1 MAEFFIRRPIVAMVI
16 AILTIIVGLVALK
29 RLPISEY
36 PPVSPTMIQVT
47 TTYRGAAAEAVMESV
62 ATPIESKVNGVDKL
76 LYIQSYS
83 SNDGKL
89 TLNTY
94 FDVGTDVDIMQVN
107 TQNRVGQAEAQLPDA
122 VKKEGVVVNRSSPD
136 ILMVVALS
144 SPKGTYDAI
153 FLGNYCDINLVDAIK
168 RVRGVGDV
176 KNFTA
181 QDYTMRIWLR
191 PDRLASLA
199 ITPSDIQNA
208 IKEQNAQSPAGRIG
222 AEPAPPGQQTQFNVR
237 TLGLLKDPKEF
248 AEIIVRSNP
257 DGSQVKIK
265 DVGRVELGA
274 QTYDL
279 RARLNKAPAGAI
291 GIYLAPGANALETA
305 DNVRKILASAK
316 ERFPPDMD
324 YDITLDST
332 LPIKASMNEIV
343 HTLFEA
349 IILVLI
355 VVFIFLQSFRATII
369 PMCTVPVS
377 LLGAFILF
385 PVLGF
390 SVNVLTM
397 FGLVLAIGIVV
408 DDAIVVVEA
417 VQHHIEHGLTPVDA
431 TRQAMKEVSG
441 PVVAIG
447 LVLCAVFV
455 PVAFMGGVTGQLYRQ
470 FALTIAVAVVFSVI
484 NALTLSPALAAMLLR
499 KPKPGRGPISKFF
512 KWFNRTFE
520 RMSSGYGSIVGGI
533 ARKAARSMLLLVA
546 VVAGIWIIGKF
557 VPGGFI
563 PDEDKGYMFVA
574 VQLPEGASLQ
584 RTDATLKQIESIV
597 GSTEGVRSSVAIAGM
612 NILNSLNFPNSALM
626 FIGLK
631 PWEERKAPELHAS
644 ALAREWTK
652 KFAAIPGAKAFAFGP
667 PPLPG
672 YGNVSGFTVQLQDRT
687 GGSIKQL
694 AGYLQQFM
702 ADVAKRPEIGRVSA
716 TFDPASPQVKVELD
730 REKARTLGVPV
741 DMVFATLQ
749 TYLSGLYVNDF
760 VRFGRVYKVFL
771 QAEAQYTD
779 KPGDI
784 GQFYVRNNEGKMVPL
799 STMVTVSKMT
809 GPNFVTRFNLYN
821 AAEIMGAPAPG
832 YSSGQA
838 MKAIEEV
845 MKTMPPETGYEWSG
859 LTLQEKKSE
868 GQAPIIFGMAVLIV
882 FLLLAAQ
889 YESWGLPFSVLLA
902 TPTVVL
908 GTLIGMWVRGFDL
921 NVYAQI
927 GLVMLIGLSAKNAIL
942 IVEFAKMRREE
953 GNEILASAV
962 EGSKLR
968 LRPILMT
975 SFAFRFATS
984 SCSGLLSAGRNPP
997 NPYKLSPLAQ
1007 SRKEERIDEVR
1018 SSKFEVRNR
1027 KSEFSHGW
1035 ASMDRTDISFGC
1047 VCWVDG
1053 LQSWTGLQASAGKY
1067 ASELQDGRIGH
1078 ESFGR
1083 AEIARRS
1090 RLVGGVS
1097 GSSTLAVYR

>member
-1 MAEFFIRRPIVAMVI
+1 MADFFIRRPIVAMVI
-16 AILTIIVGLVALK
+16 AILTVIVGTITLK

-76 LYIQSYS
+76 LYLQSFNA
-83 SNDGKL
+83 NDGKL
-89 TLNTY
+89 TLNVY

-136 ILMVVALS
+136 ILMVVALA
-144 SPKGTYDAI
+144 SPKGTYDAV

-191 PDRLASLA
+191 PDRLASLG
-199 ITPSDIQNA
+199 ITPQDIQNA

-222 AEPAPPGQQTQFNVR
+222 AEPAPRGQQSQFNVR
-237 TLGLLKDPKEF
+237 AQGLLKEPKEF
-248 AEIIVRSNP
+248 GEIIIRSNP

-265 DVGRVELGA
+265 DVARVELGA

-279 RARLNKAPAGAI
+279 RARLNKSPAGAI
-291 GIYLAPGANALETA
+291 GVFLAPGANAIETA
-305 DNVRKILASAK
+305 ENVRKILEEAK
-316 ERFPPDMD
+316 LRFPPDME
-324 YDITLDST
+324 YDVTLDST
-332 LPIKASMNEIV
+332 LPIKASMEEIV
-343 HTLFEA
+343 HTLLEA
-349 IILVLI
+349 VVLVLL
-355 VVFIFLQSFRATII
+355 VVYIFLQSFRATII

-377 LLGAFILF
+377 LLGAFIMF

-417 VQHHIEHGLTPVDA
+417 VQHHLEHGLTPVEA

-455 PVAFMGGVTGQLYRQ
+455 PVAFMGGVTGQLYSQ

-484 NALTLSPALAAMLLR
+484 NALTLSPALSALMLR
-499 KPKPGRGPISKFF
+499 KPTPGRGPIAAFF
-512 KWFNRTFE
+512 KLFNRGFDWL
-520 RMSSGYGSIVGGI
+520 GQHYGSVVGGL
-533 ARKAARSMLLLVA
+533 ARKAARSMLMLVA
-546 VVAGIWIIGKF
+546 VVGGIWMLGRI

-563 PDEDKGYMFVA
+563 PDEDKGYLFVA
-574 VQLPEGASLQ
+574 VELPEGSSLQ
-584 RTDATLKQIESIV
+584 RTDEVLQQIEGIV
-597 GSTEGVRSSVAIAGM
+597 NGTPGVRSAVALAGY
-612 NILNSLNFPNSALM
+612 NILNSLNFPNTAMM
-626 FIGLK
+626 FIGLE
-631 PWEERKAPELHAS
+631 PWEERKAPERHA
-644 ALAREWTK
+644 ANLAREWTR
-652 KFAAIPGAKAFAFGP
+652 KFAAIPGARAFAFGP

-672 YGNVSGFTVQLQDRT
+672 YGNVSGFSLQLQDRS
-687 GGSIKQL
+687 GGSVAQL
-694 AGYLQQFM
+694 AEYVKALTEAVGNR
-702 ADVAKRPEIGRVSA
+702 KEIGRISTTFNPA
-716 TFDPASPQVKVELD
+716 TPQVKVELD
-730 REKARTLGVPV
+730 REKARTLGVTV
-741 DMVFATLQ
+741 DSVFATLQ

-771 QAEAQYTD
+771 QAESQFTD
-779 KPGDI
+779 RPDDI
-784 GQFYVRNNEGKMVPL
+784 GQFYVRNNEGQMVPL
-799 STMVTVSKMT
+799 NTLVKVSKMS
-809 GPNFVTRFNLYN
+809 GPNLVTRFNLFN
-821 AAEIMGAPAPG
+821 AAEIMGAAAPG

-838 MKAIEEV
+838 MQAIAEV
-845 MKTMPPETGYEWSG
+845 MRTLPSEVGYEWSG

-868 GQAPIIFGMAVLIV
+868 GQAPIIFGMAVLFV

-908 GTLIGMWVRGFDL
+908 GTLIGMWVRHYDL

-927 GLVMLIGLSAKNAIL
+927 GLVMLIGLAAKNAIL
-942 IVEFAKMRREE
+942 IVEFAKMQREA
-953 GNEILASAV
+953 GKPILDAAV
-962 EGSKLR
+962 EGARLR

-975 SFAFRFATS
+975 SFAFILGCVPLMLATGSGAASRSTMGTGVVYGMTIATAVGLFIIPVCYVFVQRIVES
-984 SCSGLLSAGRNPP
+984 SGGAPPVPPPEPKESAGTP
-997 NPYKLSPLAQ
+997 
-1007 SRKEERIDEVR
+1007 
-1018 SSKFEVRNR
+1018 
-1027 KSEFSHGW
+1027 HGG
-1035 ASMDRTDISFGC
+1035 T
-1047 VCWVDG
+1047 
-1053 LQSWTGLQASAGKY
+1053 
-1067 ASELQDGRIGH
+1067 H
-1078 ESFGR
+1078 
-1083 AEIARRS
+1083 
-1090 RLVGGVS
+1090 
-1097 GSSTLAVYR
+1097 

>member
-1 MAEFFIRRPIVAMVI
+1 MADFFIRRPIVAMVI
-16 AILTIIVGLVALK
+16 AILTVIVGAITLS

-76 LYIQSYS
+76 LYMQSYNA
-83 SNDGKL
+83 NDGKL
-89 TLNTY
+89 TLNVY

-136 ILMVVALS
+136 ILMVIALS
-144 SPKGTYDAI
+144 SPKGTYDAV
-153 FLGNYCDINLVDAIK
+153 FLGNYCDINLVDSIK
-168 RVRGVGDV
+168 RVKGVGDV

-181 QDYTMRIWLR
+181 QDYSMRVWLR
-191 PDRLASLA
+191 PDKLASLG
-199 ITPSDIQNA
+199 ITPQDISNA

-222 AEPAPPGQQTQFNVR
+222 AEPAPPGTEMQFNVR
-237 TLGLLKDPKEF
+237 ALGLLKDPKEF
-248 AEIIVRSNP
+248 EEIIIRSNP
-257 DGSQVKIK
+257 DGSQVKIR
-265 DVGRVELGA
+265 DVARVELGA

-279 RARLNKAPAGAI
+279 RARLNKSPAGAI

-305 DNVRKILASAK
+305 DKVRKIVEDAK
-316 ERFPPDMD
+316 KRFPPDMD
-324 YDITLDST
+324 YDVALDTT
-332 LPIKASMNEIV
+332 LPIKASMEEIV

-349 IILVLI
+349 VVLVLI
-355 VVFIFLQSFRATII
+355 VVYVFLQSFRATLI

-385 PVLGF
+385 PALGF

-417 VQHHIEHGLTPVDA
+417 VQHHLEHGMTPVEA

-455 PVAFMGGVTGQLYRQ
+455 PVAFMGGVTGQLYSQ

-484 NALTLSPALAAMLLR
+484 NALTLSPALSALLLK
-499 KPKPGRGPISKFF
+499 KPTPGKGPIAKFF
-512 KWFNRTFE
+512 KWFNTTFDNIGT
-520 RMSSGYGSIVGGI
+520 RYGNFVGVL
-533 ARKAARSMLLLVA
+533 ARKATRSMMLLVF
-546 VVAGIWIIGKF
+546 VVVGIWIIGKF

-563 PDEDKGYMFVA
+563 PDEDKGYLFVA

-584 RTDATLKQIESIV
+584 RTDDVLKQVEEIV
-597 GSTEGVRSSVAIAGM
+597 CTTPGVRSAVGLAGM
-612 NILNSLNFPNSALM
+612 NILNSLNFPNCALM
-626 FIGLK
+626 FVGLE

-644 ALAREWTK
+644 ALARQWTQ
-652 KFAAIPGAKAFAFGP
+652 KFQAIPGARAFAFGP

-672 YGNVSGFTVQLQDRT
+672 YGNVSGFTMQLQDRT
-687 GGSIKQL
+687 GGSIEQL
-694 AGYLQQFM
+694 AGYVKQLTD
-702 ADVAKRPEIGRVSA
+702 AVSKRPEIARLTT
-716 TFDPASPQVKVELD
+716 TFDPATPQVKVELD
-730 REKARTLGVPV
+730 REKCRTLGVSV
-741 DMVFATLQ
+741 DSVFATLQ

-771 QAEAQYTD
+771 QAESQYTG
-779 KPGDI
+779 KAADI
-784 GQFYVRNNEGKMVPL
+784 GQFYVRNNDGQMVPL
-799 STMVTVSKMT
+799 NTLVTITRMT
-809 GPNFVTRFNLYN
+809 GPNFVTRFNLFN

-838 MKAIEEV
+838 IKAIEEV
-845 MKTMPPETGYEWSG
+845 MRTMPPETGYEWSG

-868 GQAPIIFGMAVLIV
+868 GQAPIIFGMAVLFV

-889 YESWGLPFSVLLA
+889 YESWGLPFAVLLA
-902 TPTVVL
+902 TPTVIL
-908 GTLIGMWVRGFDL
+908 GTMIGMLARSFDL

-927 GLVMLIGLSAKNAIL
+927 GLVMLIGLAAKNAIL
-942 IVEFAKMRREE
+942 IVEFAKMKREE
-953 GNEILASAV
+953 GMEILDAAV
-962 EGSKLR
+962 QGSKLR

-975 SFAFRFATS
+975 SFAF
-984 SCSGLLSAGRNPP
+984 
-997 NPYKLSPLAQ
+997 
-1007 SRKEERIDEVR
+1007 I
-1018 SSKFEVRNR
+1018 
-1027 KSEFSHGW
+1027 
-1035 ASMDRTDISFGC
+1035 FGC
-1047 VCWVDG
+1047 VPLMLASGSGAAARSTMGTGVVFGMTVATALG
-1053 LQSWTGLQASAGKY
+1053 LFIIPVCYVFVQ
-1067 ASELQDGRIGH
+1067 
-1078 ESFGR
+1078 
-1083 AEIARRS
+1083 
-1090 RLVGGVS
+1090 RLVERGGKTPVPTTAPPA
-1097 GSSTLAVYR
+1097 STPEKGGHH